1 MNEIAGATGAQH
13 KLEVAPR
20 IVRAFFSKK
29 LIKPGQKSE
38 IHVQTQNVEDGVAVD
53 VTLIKMGGTASVT
66 LKTTTLSGK
75 IDKNMCSL
83 EWTAELDGLVDGRCP
98 LTPITLQVKIG
109 VLPLLLPGTNFLA
122 VANFGALIQSCDPS
136 FCPGSESLQVSYSI
150 LDPFKFVRAGVLR
163 IYGNQVEGKSYP
175 EESAVVY
182 QRLLAPEELTTGTHT
197 VEWQGFCNAES
208 GPFAP
213 AGDGDI
219 KYVNPLH
226 SPYVVDV
233 QLLDRVVTDAGSWP
247 QDDALLSLP
256 APLTYRDLGL
266 DSVGDGAEIAPE
278 GAAAKHAAF
287 EITIAD
293 VALELGTWVESEA
306 TMPTAATAAT
316 QYQLNQ
322 LGYFCGPVDGKSGPL
337 TEKGIAQFRRTH
349 YSVPEAP
356 DDPRVPL
363 GDKDTAKVDATVDEA
378 TKRAIAMESE
388 PRAWMRVL
396 DGSGKPLLDDSG
408 EPIVNRLP
416 GPGEAGQVVLDGSV
430 FYQEG
435 KEFWDSSQSKPAV
448 TKQDREVQWIPR
460 PWIPVEAR
468 PRLRNRKGQPGT
480 PDESRLG
487 CLGLRVLW
495 RVADPLE
502 EHANLG
508 FPTGPLTAL
517 QYKEHTI
524 GSVVLAGINTN
535 TGVKHRLLRLGYEPG
550 AVNDT
555 LDDEA
560 KDAIRTFQSDYGLAG
575 DGVITPETRT
585 ELNTAHGASL
595 SESLFEI
602 AAKYGV
608 DDPNTLLSDPANK
621 EIDDAVSNLH
631 ELPVGKKLKIPPFV
645 NFAKYKEHKEGKPE
659 KFVNATVG
667 NYKGTADGDWI
678 ADNAPDKVDGK
689 PNYGARTHDESR
701 RGTDYVRHFDKFFK
715 LLPWEPVEVDDTRAG
730 RGKMLATKTSD
741 KGPKRGRTGLYFV
754 PSIIGGDNYRIEAW
768 VDLEKGPDGKDL
780 ANSVWLTGRYPDG
793 SPIGR
798 SGTMTVW
805 REIVLSEYLYIRDR
819 KLEPAKLAQADWDR
833 FRAIY
838 RQAYG
843 ILKLPADTNGKSIS
857 EADYQRIVAHAYG
870 CAPESLVLDRD
881 QFYPNL
887 SPTLTADEAKN
898 HPLALPEQTKLSD
911 APLRYE
917 DASAYYAKVNDK
929 VSDFHAQF
937 ANAMGTE
944 WERTV
949 RTGATI
955 VDFRRNN
962 AYFPL
967 RKTDGTFY
975 TNAQVRAWLEG
986 KFLSTGQAKG
996 VLLMDQRD
1004 PDAAHYVWAHELGH
1018 SLFLYHWKNT
1028 GENNTQDHD
1037 NDDDYCVMMYPGA
1050 GEAAKIDPDFC
1061 GKCLLKLR
1069 GWNEKA
1075 LPATAPSGGGGSTA
1089 KSGGAG
1095 LDTSGCESTDDC
1107 GVVAE
1112 GLRLREQVLLALD
1125 AKLAF
1130 DPKKKRLEAAHFVRQ
1145 VAENAA
1151 ETKSSYADEVWENLL
1166 GKAGQGEATGYPDSF
1181 LREELEA
1188 LEGEEKRLDA
1198 KLESAIDALIVYL
1211 RDVEVQKH
1219 LVEHHAG
1226 RTLSQS
1232 DADAVYAT
1240 DQCSATLPDYRELD
1254 HLVATFT
1261 EHLSVSANG
1270 RAFLA
1275 ELMDPSKMPSHP
1287 AFADVWSWVGKV
1299 QSVAEPAGK
1308 FLYNLA
1314 PVLVDKAQ
1322 RLGAAGKIATIDD
1335 ILADPDLARHFQFLR
1350 EKTGVDIPSY
1360 LTQRAYAIEDKLSD
1374 LIAKADERGK
1384 TLEELKKFDDW
1395 FAETDA
1401 GKTTDAMKKL
1411 DGAWCAIM
1419 LDFVAL
1425 GLSASKLIADG
1436 RKGDIK
1442 LKDALGVLNDVLG
1455 ASKTAVETYKSVLV
1469 AKLGQGA
1476 DTTSAG
1482 TRIFSVKRAE
1492 TSVKVMGK
1500 FAAVI
1505 GFVVAS
1511 ISLYEGIKR
1520 RDGEV
1525 IVMSLAAMFTSV
1537 VAFFA
1542 PASWSGAL
1550 AIAGFLLALLTVLI
1564 LDPKLIDFLE
1574 DTPWG
1579 EHSPP
1584 GKTPVIA
1591 ADKVIDEFYKQLF
1604 SLSAFVSTN
1613 SLDAELASITIRSGL
1628 LRDGLPVVVEVKKE
1642 KTGTSLGRFSVDPA
1656 VGNVNG
1662 KGRVVKHA
1670 LSWAG
1675 YSNVDRT
1682 IHIMEPW
1689 QIWPEIERDGDT
1701 AHVIKVQLDPDRDL
1715 EFELEE
1721 TLTGAVFPPPEPP
1734 LLTAHRDGLFA
1745 GMQVVWKSTTC
1756 HVVYPSDGLLRLK
1769 GSSRYAKGCTLKV
1782 RAERDGVAFY
1792 NPTLDEVN
1800 LRLAEND
1807 FEYALKVEDPGEDGT
1822 YQVLIHMYLYDHRG
1836 NEVDSET
1843 KWPAAPQIVT
1853 AQYARQEL
1861 GWNG

>member
-20 IVRAFFSKK
+20 IVRAFFAKK

-75 IDKNMCSL
+75 IEKNMCSL
-83 EWTAELDGLVDGRCP
+83 EWTADLDGLVEGRCP
-98 LTPITLQVKIG
+98 LTPITMTVKVGAVPII
-109 VLPLLLPGTNFLA
+109 LPGVNFLA
-122 VANFGALIQSCDPS
+122 VANFGALINSCDPS
-136 FCPGSESLQVSYSI
+136 FCPGSESLRVTYSI

-163 IYGNQVEGKSYP
+163 VFGNQVEGKSYP

-182 QRLLAPEELTTGTHT
+182 QRLLTPEELTTGTHT

-213 AGDGDI
+213 ASGSDI

-233 QLLDRVVTDAGSWP
+233 QLLDRVVQDAKSWP

-256 APLTYRDLGL
+256 TPGTYRDFGL
-266 DSVGDGAEIAPE
+266 NAVGDAAE
-278 GAAAKHAAF
+278 AAAEGTLPKHAAF
-287 EITIAD
+287 EIAIAD

-306 TMPTAATAAT
+306 TMPTGATAAA

-322 LGYFCGPVDGKSGPL
+322 LGYFCGPVDGKTGPL
-337 TEKGIAQFRRTH
+337 TEKGIGHFRRTH
-349 YSVPEAP
+349 YSVPEVAT
-356 DDPRVPL
+356 DPHVPL
-363 GDKDTAKVDATVDEA
+363 GDKDTAKVDATLDAA
-378 TKRAIAMESE
+378 TKRAIAFEAG
-388 PRAWMRVL
+388 PRTWMRVL
-396 DGSGKPLLDDSG
+396 DGAGKPVLDEASQ
-408 EPIVNRLP
+408 PVVNRLP
-416 GPGEAGQVVLDGSV
+416 ATGESGQIVLDGSV

-448 TKQDREVQWIPR
+448 TKQDRELQWIPR

-495 RVADPLE
+495 RVADPAE
-502 EHANLG
+502 DHAGMG
-508 FPTGPLTAL
+508 FVTTEFTAL

-524 GSVVLAGINTN
+524 GSVVLAALNTN
-535 TGVKHRLLRLGYEPG
+535 TGVKHRLLRLGYDPG
-550 AVNDT
+550 T
-555 LDDEA
+555 IDESLGKSA
-560 KDAIRTFQSDYGLAG
+560 KRAIKKFQTDQGLAA
-575 DGVITPETRT
+575 DGTITAETR
-585 ELNTAHGASL
+585 AKVGSVHGASV
-595 SESLFEI
+595 SESLYEI
-602 AAKYGV
+602 AAKYQV
-608 DDPNTLLSDPANK
+608 SDARSLLDDPANK
-621 EIDDAVSNLH
+621 EIKGEVTKLH
-631 ELPVGKKLKIPPFV
+631 ELPVGKKLKIPPFL
-645 NFAKYKEHKEGKPE
+645 NFAKYKQHKDGQPE
-659 KFVNATVG
+659 KFVNATVAE
-667 NYKGTADGDWI
+667 YKGTADGDWI
-678 ADNAPDKVDGK
+678 ADNAPDEVGGK
-689 PNYGARTHDESR
+689 ANYGARTHDESR
-701 RGTDYVRHFDKFFK
+701 RGSDFLRHFDKFYK
-715 LLPWEPVEVDDTRAG
+715 LLPWEPTEVDDTRAG

-780 ANSVWLTGRYPDG
+780 ANSVWLAGRYSEG

-833 FRAIY
+833 FRGIY
-838 RQAYG
+838 RHAYG
-843 ILKLPADTNGKSIS
+843 ILKLPADTGGKSIS
-857 EADYQRIVAHAYG
+857 DADYQRIVAHAYG
-870 CAPESLVLDRD
+870 CKPESIVLNRE
-881 QFYPNL
+881 QFYPEL

-898 HPLALPEQTKLSD
+898 HPLALPEQAKLSD

-944 WERTV
+944 WDRAY

-962 AYFPL
+962 HYFPL

-975 TNAQVRAWLEG
+975 PKADVQAWLEE

-1004 PDAAHYVWAHELGH
+1004 PDKAHYVWAHELGH

-1037 NDDDYCVMMYPGA
+1037 NEDDYCVMMYPGS

-1075 LPATAPSGGGGSTA
+1075 LPGKAPSGGGGSTA
-1089 KSGGAG
+1089 KAGGAG
-1095 LDTSGCESTDDC
+1095 IDTSDCESVDSC

-1125 AKLAF
+1125 KKLAF
-1130 DPKKKRLEAAHFVRQ
+1130 DPKKKRLEAAHFVKQ

-1151 ETKSSYADEVWENLL
+1151 ATKSSYADEVWENLL
-1166 GKAGQGEATGYPDSF
+1166 GKGGKGEASGYADSF
-1181 LREELEA
+1181 LREEIEA
-1188 LEGEEKRLDA
+1188 LGKEENDLDA
-1198 KLESAIDALIVYL
+1198 KLGSAIDAMIAFL

-1219 LVEHHAG
+1219 LVESHAG
-1226 RTLSQS
+1226 RSLTQA

-1240 DQCSATLPDYRELD
+1240 DQCSAALPDYRELD
-1254 HLVATFT
+1254 HLLATFT

-1270 RAFLA
+1270 RAYLA
-1275 ELMDPSKMPSHP
+1275 ELMDPSKMPDHP
-1287 AFADVWSWVGKV
+1287 AFADVWGWVGKV
-1299 QSVAEPAGK
+1299 NSVAEPAAK
-1308 FLYNLA
+1308 LMYNLA

-1322 RLGAAGKIATIDD
+1322 RLAAAGKIATIDD
-1335 ILADPDLARHFQFLR
+1335 ILADPDLAKHFQFLR
-1350 EKTGVDIPSY
+1350 QKTGVDVPSY
-1360 LTQRAYAIEDKLSD
+1360 LTQRAYAIEDRLSD
-1374 LIAKADERGK
+1374 LITKADERGR

-1401 GKTTDAMKKL
+1401 GKSSEAMKKL
-1411 DGAWCAIM
+1411 DGAWAGIM

-1425 GLSASKLIADG
+1425 GLSAAKLIADG
-1436 RKGDIK
+1436 RKGDIQ
-1442 LKDALGVLNDVLG
+1442 LKDALGVLNDVVG
-1455 ASKTAVETYKSVLV
+1455 ASKTAVETYQSVLV

-1476 DTTSAG
+1476 DTASSG
-1482 TRIFSVKRAE
+1482 TRIFTVQRAE

-1511 ISLYEGIKR
+1511 MSLIEGIKR

-1525 IVMSLAAMFTSV
+1525 IVMSLAAMVTSAI
-1537 VAFFA
+1537 AFFA
-1542 PASWSGAL
+1542 PASWSGVLAL
-1550 AIAGFLLALLTVLI
+1550 VGFALALLTAII
-1564 LDPKLIDFLE
+1564 LDPKFIDFLE

-1579 EHSPP
+1579 EYAIP
-1584 GKTPVIA
+1584 GREPTIPAEKL
-1591 ADKVIDEFYKQLF
+1591 IDEFYKQLF
-1604 SLSAFVSTN
+1604 ALSAFVSTN

-1628 LRDGLPVVVEVKKE
+1628 LRDGLPVVVEVKLE
-1642 KTGTSLGRFSVDPA
+1642 KTGESLGRFSVDPA
-1656 VGNVNG
+1656 AANVNG
-1662 KGRVVKHA
+1662 SGRVVKHQ
-1670 LSWAG
+1670 LSWMG

-1689 QIWPEIERDGDT
+1689 QIWPKIERDGDT
-1701 AHVIKVQLDPDRDL
+1701 PHTIKVQLDPDRDL
-1715 EFELEE
+1715 EFELE
-1721 TLTGAVFPPPEPP
+1721 TTVTGAVFPPQEPP
-1734 LLTAHRDGLFA
+1734 LLTAHAQGLFA
-1745 GMQVVWKSTTC
+1745 GMQVIWKHSTP
-1756 HVVYPSDGLLRLK
+1756 HVVYPSDGLLRLQ

-1782 RAERDGVAFY
+1782 RAERDGIAFY
-1792 NPTLDEVN
+1792 NPQLDEVD
-1800 LRLAEND
+1800 LELTEND
-1807 FEYALKVEDPGEDGT
+1807 FEYALRVEDPGEDGI
-1822 YQVLIHMYLYDHRG
+1822 YQVLIHMYLFDHRG
-1836 NEVDSET
+1836 NQTDSDV

-1853 AQYARQEL
+1853 AQYAREEL
-1861 GWNG
+1861 GWSG